1 MKHHLNW
8 SVTIVSSAQEAV
20 IRTNKIM
27 RDSWYCVWRSEE
39 LGSCISSL
47 SKANPK
53 NNILQMSR
61 VQLSMKRVG
70 LVYISQLT

>member
-1 MKHHLNW
+1 MTEAHGKHHLNW

-20 IRTNKIM
+20 IRTSELM
-27 RDSWYCVWRSEE
+27 RDSWYCVWRSEK

-53 NNILQMSR
+53 NNILQMSEY
-61 VQLSMKRVG
+61 S
-70 LVYISQLT
+70 YP